1 MENNLTFE
9 IERLK
14 KEVWDLAKNIV
25 ANLEQILSNLDL
37 DALAE
42 ISSKLEDLD
51 DLVSAVE
58 TNTANISS
66 LQTEKV
72 DKVTG
77 KGLSSNDYTNEEK
90 QKLAGIESGAN
101 NYVLPN
107 TVALKSEIPSNL
119 SDLQDDATHR
129 VVTDTEKQTWNNK
142 QAKLTFDTTPKPNSY
157 NPVVSYGIK
166 NALDLKANAS
176 DIPTKTSDLNND
188 SNFIS
193 DANYVHTDNNFT
205 TTEKT
210 KLSAIESGAK
220 VNVQSNW
227 NESDSTSDAFI
238 QNKPTIPN
246 VNDATLTIQKEGTTV
261 ATFSANALTNAS
273 ANIVET
279 DPVFGVTVIF
289 ILSS

>member
-142 QAKLTFDTTPKPNSY
+142 QAKLTFDTTPKANSY

-166 NALDLKANAS
+166 NALDDKANTA
-176 DIPTKTSDLNND
+176 DL
-188 SNFIS
+188 
-193 DANYVHTDNNFT
+193 A
-205 TTEKT
+205 
-210 KLSAIESGAK
+210 
-220 VNVQSNW
+220 
-227 NESDSTSDAFI
+227 
-238 QNKPTIPN
+238 
-246 VNDATLTIQKEGTTV
+246 TV
-261 ATFSANALTNAS
+261 ATSGNYNDLSNKPITSITYSTGMLT
-273 ANIVET
+273 IT
-279 DPVFGVTVIF
+279 I
-289 ILSS
+289 